1 MLGKLVFNPVL
12 SLLANLDGKMPPC
25 WKRCFSEMEMQ
36 GGWGLGCL
44 SLEMGFLSSLC
55 VELVGQPLKIELPSL
70 FLSLP
75 LHPSCAVALHLLSCL
90 WSPLS
95 LRSAEQCLSAR
106 RSCLW
111 RGTVLQWAVGRAGC
125 IGRASSMGLPR
136 LGCQP
141 FPSFLPT
148 LQGQQRQSVIG
159 GSMRGGLE

>member
-106 RSCLW
+106 RSCR
-111 RGTVLQWAVGRAGC
+111 RGTVLLWA
-125 IGRASSMGLPR
+125 GLAA
-136 LGCQP
+136 L
-141 FPSFLPT
+141 
-148 LQGQQRQSVIG
+148 
-159 GSMRGGLE
+159 GGLCPWDSQGWDANPFQASFQPCKDSRDKA